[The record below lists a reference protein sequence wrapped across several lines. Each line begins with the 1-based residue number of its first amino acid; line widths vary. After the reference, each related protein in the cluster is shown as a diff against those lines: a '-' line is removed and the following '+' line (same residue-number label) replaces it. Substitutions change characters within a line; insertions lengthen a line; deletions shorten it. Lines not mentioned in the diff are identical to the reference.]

1 MVLIAYSE
9 EFRDTF
15 DYFRAILKSKEVSER
30 AFQLTTDAAALNP
43 ANYTVWSYRRMILKN
58 LDMDLME
65 ELKYITK
72 VIEEHPKNY
81 QVWYHRVMVVTWLA
95 DASAELG
102 FTAAVLQM
110 DGKNYHAWQHRQWAL
125 KTFEL
130 WNGELA
136 YLDRLLTEDVMNNS
150 AWNHRYFVVGNT
162 TGFTDEVADR
172 EFKYVKDQIQR
183 VPHNESTWNYLRG
196 ILSDSNKYA
205 YPGLVEFCEG
215 LYKNNVR
222 SFYLMGFM
230 VECWQDGIEKAGSE
244 SEKAELL
251 GKAVDFCESLAEDH
265 DTIRVEYWKYVSRS
279 LSFQHSDVKVVEATS

>member
-1 MVLIAYSE
+1 MLNFRQLIISARELFHSITSY
-9 EFRDTF
+9 DH
-15 DYFRAILKSKEVSER
+15 SKITVS
-30 AFQLTTDAAALNP
+30 NIP
-43 ANYTVWSYRRMILKN
+43 I
-58 LDMDLME
+58 
-65 ELKYITK
+65 
-72 VIEEHPKNY
+72 H
-81 QVWYHRVMVVTWLA
+81 
-95 DASAELG
+95 
-102 FTAAVLQM
+102 
-110 DGKNYHAWQHRQWAL
+110 
-125 KTFEL
+125 
-130 WNGELA
+130 
-136 YLDRLLTEDVMNNS
+136 
-150 AWNHRYFVVGNT
+150 
-162 TGFTDEVADR
+162 R